1 MKTRELTSA
10 ERELIQKLPGP
21 PTIASIRSTNVWI
34 IEWLL
39 PDDQRTGLQLHEWMK
54 DRRLGWSTYSMCKTK
69 QEIIST
75 IERVT
80 SRVQQSGLI
89 PVLHLEAHGGNH
101 GLEGPNGTGG
111 RELLTWD
118 ELTEPLQNLNLAT
131 RCNLVVF
138 VAACTGFAG
147 IKAFQRG
154 PRAPAVAL
162 VGPDA
167 QVMPR
172 NLLDGT
178 KEFYRRWMDESPR
191 LLAIA
196 ASASQQA
203 GTVNFEWEP
212 FAVLAYE
219 AMIERLIVSMRP
231 DERREQIDRIRQ
243 RMLVENR
250 SVAEIEDKL
259 ALLPSSLPTMWQ
271 RLWDD
276 MFMIDLYPENRE
288 RFGLD
293 ISAIVELVLREG

>member
-1 MKTRELTSA
+1 MKTHELTSA

-34 IEWLL
+34 IEWLP

-54 DRRLGWSTYSMCKTK
+54 DRRPGWSTYSMCKTK

-138 VAACTGFAG
+138 VAACAGFAG

-191 LLAIA
+191 LLEIA
-196 ASASQQA
+196 TSASQQS

-219 AMIERLIVSMRP
+219 AIVERLIVSMRA
-231 DERREQIDRIRQ
+231 DERRKQINRIRQ
-243 RMLVENR
+243 RMLEENR
-250 SVAEIEDKL
+250 SAAEIEDKL

-293 ISAIVELVLREG
+293 MSAIVELVLREG